1 MLVNRWSRDYLRGL
15 FESMGKT
22 YGDLQ
27 QLVQTW
33 ISADVEDPCLPS
45 GQGQRCDPA
54 QHGYDGDDPKISIQS
69 RSSNWKSGAKM

>member
-22 YGDLQ
+22 YEDLQ

-33 ISADVEDPCLPS
+33 IEV
-45 GQGQRCDPA
+45 
-54 QHGYDGDDPKISIQS
+54 
-69 RSSNWKSGAKM
+69 